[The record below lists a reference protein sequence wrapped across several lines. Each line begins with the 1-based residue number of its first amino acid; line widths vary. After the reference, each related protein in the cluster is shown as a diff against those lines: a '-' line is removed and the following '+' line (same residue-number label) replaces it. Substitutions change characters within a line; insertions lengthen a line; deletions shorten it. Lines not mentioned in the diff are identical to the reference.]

1 MDFVKMV
8 SQKHFQQGQRAVS
21 RTQEDVCEPCIR
33 QQTKISIIEKTQTQ
47 KFNRNLTQLK
57 KTKEQ
62 GVVTYFCD
70 VDT

>member
-47 KFNRNLTQLK
+47 KFYRNQTQLK
-57 KTKEQ
+57 KDE
-62 GVVTYFCD
+62 GAGHGGLLL
-70 VDT
+70 

>member
-21 RTQEDVCEPCIR
+21 RTQENVCEPCIR

-47 KFNRNLTQLK
+47 KFNRNLT
-57 KTKEQ
+57 
-62 GVVTYFCD
+62 
-70 VDT
+70 